1 LIVDRAVR
9 GAVLESVWSAR
20 FEHALP
26 VRRLAAWKGQRHL
39 RGGQRRPAGI
49 RGLSRGGS
57 LTLLAFVPEA
67 EVTIAK

>member
-26 VRRLAAWKGQRHL
+26 VRRLAAWKVS
-39 RGGQRRPAGI
+39 GI
-49 RGLSRGGS
+49 
-57 LTLLAFVPEA
+57 
-67 EVTIAK
+67 